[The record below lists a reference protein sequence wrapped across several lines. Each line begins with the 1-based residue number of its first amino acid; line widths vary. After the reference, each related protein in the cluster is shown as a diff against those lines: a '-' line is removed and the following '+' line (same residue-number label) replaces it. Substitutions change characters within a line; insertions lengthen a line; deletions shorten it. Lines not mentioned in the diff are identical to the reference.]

1 MRRIGALQRTGSK
14 VRGYTMRRDPLGECA
29 WDNVDLG
36 RTYDGAMGQRLSSI
50 VKAFPRLRPHYDEL
64 RQADIW
70 VARNLD
76 MLILAYLTHRVS
88 RSRALLV
95 YECLDIHHLM
105 TRRDLVGRAMRA
117 IERRLI
123 KASERV
129 IVSSPGFIREYFDVH
144 HRNHYRASI
153 IENRLPP
160 GSVPEGRPAPGRIKS
175 DGEPIV
181 IGWFGNLRCLRS
193 MHLLRSLAQRL
204 PDQVQVVL
212 YGVPSLVDIPDFDS
226 QVRDLPNL
234 VYRGRYRYP
243 NDLADIYGQLDLIW
257 AGDFHDAN
265 FNSRW
270 LLPNRV
276 YEGGY
281 FGVPP
286 VAPADSETGRWVE
299 SRSSGWLVDDP
310 LDDSL
315 FRLVT
320 SLTHE
325 EIHRQ
330 RCELLSLDRDRF
342 VQPEQEMSVFVD
354 QVLGRVAA

>member
-1 MRRIGALQRTGSK
+1 M
-14 VRGYTMRRDPLGECA
+14 
-29 WDNVDLG
+29 
-36 RTYDGAMGQRLSSI
+36 
-50 VKAFPRLRPHYDEL
+50 
-64 RQADIW
+64 
-70 VARNLD
+70 
-76 MLILAYLTHRVS
+76 
-88 RSRALLV
+88 
-95 YECLDIHHLM
+95 
-105 TRRDLVGRAMRA
+105 
-117 IERRLI
+117 
-123 KASERV
+123 
-129 IVSSPGFIREYFDVH
+129 
-144 HRNHYRASI
+144 
-153 IENRLPP
+153 
-160 GSVPEGRPAPGRIKS
+160 
-175 DGEPIV
+175 
-181 IGWFGNLRCLRS
+181 
-193 MHLLRSLAQRL
+193 
-204 PDQVQVVL
+204 
-212 YGVPSLVDIPDFDS
+212 DIPDFDS